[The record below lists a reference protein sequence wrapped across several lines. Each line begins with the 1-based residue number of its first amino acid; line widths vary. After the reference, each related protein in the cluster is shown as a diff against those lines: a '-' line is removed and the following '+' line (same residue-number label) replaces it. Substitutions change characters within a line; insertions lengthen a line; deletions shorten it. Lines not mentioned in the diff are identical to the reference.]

1 MFFSINLVAYTMI
14 YMLLYSKPR
23 GKSIYLSSPVAQYF
37 THLTNLQAMFPWP
50 SPAKTPLS
58 RNGITCLLGYSQT
71 LIDHHFMMAARFFE
85 TLKKQGLSSSTMTVT
100 QTF

>member
-1 MFFSINLVAYTMI
+1 MTAS
-14 YMLLYSKPR
+14 
-23 GKSIYLSSPVAQYF
+23 VAQNF

-58 RNGITCLLGYSQT
+58 RNRTTCLLGYSQT
-71 LIDHHFMMAARFFE
+71 LIDHHFVMAARFFE
-85 TLKKQGLSSSTMTVT
+85 TLKKQGLRSSTMTVT